1 MAVFIGAIGKGV
13 VEGNKTKYYTDVKL
27 PIKAGMPLGKK
38 GDYKMRKVGYEVTR
52 LYFDSPQKDYQV
64 GRQRIKRVIK

>member
-13 VEGNKTKYYTDVKL
+13 VEGTKTKYYTDVKL

-64 GRQRIKRVIK
+64 GRQRIKRVIG